1 MERKAKNRKTSN
13 EFVELENAS
22 QEMTEPI
29 SFKTNI
35 ELNPINTLKEEGVAK
50 EEDEASIK
58 ESKHSVFKQQTEV
71 EANNLVTDSEANK
84 ENVLAFPQLDI
95 LKKELEIKTLKT
107 NLVVVS
113 FLEGLFISSNL
124 VFFFIY
130 TKVFEISLP
139 HYSMWDMCIFGLQI
153 LNPLYGYTIDS
164 NFLFKGS
171 KSKTLILISVLGNRL
186 NWKACCF
193 TVAAR

>member
-1 MERKAKNRKTSN
+1 MKSNQQDNQTSS
-13 EFVELENAS
+13 EFVELENTPL
-22 QEMTEPI
+22 EI
-29 SFKTNI
+29 SNPTSFETNS
-35 ELNPINTLKEEGVAK
+35 EQKPINTLKENTISNEEGGK
-50 EEDEASIK
+50 KGNIK
-58 ESKHSVFKQQTEV
+58 EFKDSTLN
-71 EANNLVTDSEANK
+71 EAIPNEAHQEKNNLMSDSKAQK
-84 ENVLAFPQLDI
+84 EHNGIFPQLDI

-171 KSKTLILISVLGNRL
+171 KSKTLIMISTLGKVFNF
-186 NWKACCF
+186 KE
-193 TVAAR
+193 